1 MTCTVSKFLL
11 GWSALLDLFQI
22 MRGLCKEADYFITDE
37 KDRVQAMMD
46 VETLCDGLQLLQL
59 KDLVSRVED
68 AKDDKVNARK
78 VIKQEVRTEKES
90 FFLFFIFILFLFFC
104 EIYSRRWNHNLLLNL
119 TRAGFVFNFLSS
131 FLKIPVIL
139 ACENR
144 WSKLQSIFDSIRKI
158 IHLEINKKSC

>member
-1 MTCTVSKFLL
+1 
-11 GWSALLDLFQI
+11 

-90 FFLFFIFILFLFFC
+90 FFLFYFIFYFLWDLLK
-104 EIYSRRWNHNLLLNL
+104 EVKSQSALEPNESRVC
-119 TRAGFVFNFLSS
+119 F
-131 FLKIPVIL
+131 
-139 ACENR
+139 
-144 WSKLQSIFDSIRKI
+144 
-158 IHLEINKKSC
+158 